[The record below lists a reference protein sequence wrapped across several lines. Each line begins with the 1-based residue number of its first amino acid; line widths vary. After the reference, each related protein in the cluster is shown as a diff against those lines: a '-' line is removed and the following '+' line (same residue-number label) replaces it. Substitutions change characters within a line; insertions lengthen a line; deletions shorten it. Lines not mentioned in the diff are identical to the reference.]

1 MHKTGN
7 NMEKKQRI
15 QEEVEKTLNSLE
27 GIKRAEPKPFFYT
40 RLQAKMEQ
48 KLRPKASPSWSVR
61 PVYVFATL
69 AIVLML
75 NVVTIVTFTK
85 SNQQPQQNETESFA
99 KAYGLETNGSMLS
112 R

>member
-1 MHKTGN
+1 MK
-7 NMEKKQRI
+7 KKQRI

-27 GIKRAEPKPFFYT
+27 GIKRAEPRPFFYT

-48 KLRPKASPSWSVR
+48 KLRPKARPNWSVR

-85 SNQQPQQNETESFA
+85 SSHQPQQNETDNFA
-99 KAYGLETNGSMLS
+99 KTYGLDSNGAMLS

>member
-7 NMEKKQRI
+7 KMEKKQRI

-27 GIKRAEPKPFFYT
+27 GIKRAEPKLFFYT

-48 KLRPKASPSWSVR
+48 KLSSKASPSWSVR
-61 PVYVFATL
+61 PVYVFAML
-69 AIVLML
+69 AIVLVI
-75 NVVTIVTFTK
+75 NVATIVTFTK
-85 SNQQPQQNETESFA
+85 SSRLPQQNETESFA
-99 KAYGLETNGSMLS
+99 KAYGLDSNGTMLS